1 MRRTVEIIA
10 ATTVAATLA
19 LGGCTESSIPT
30 QPVDEPAF
38 FSHEPAPGFSV
49 IRRDAPLASDYSVTR
64 TVGPEGGELEL
75 AEAGI
80 RLSVPAGALDRATE
94 ITLRARAGSA
104 MAFEL
109 APGGLELDVAAT
121 VEVSAVGTQVHA
133 LVAGAE
139 PGSTLDGVLGVVF
152 EDEREGPVEPV
163 GVLRAVR
170 SDDAH
175 AIVVQ
180 IMSLLGGYATASG

>member
-30 QPVDEPAF
+30 QPVHEPAF
-38 FSHEPAPGFSV
+38 FEHEPAPGFSV
-49 IRRDAPLASDYSVTR
+49 IRRDAPLARDLSVTR
-64 TVGPEGGELEL
+64 TLGQEGGELEL
-75 AEAGI
+75 AGAGI
-80 RLSVPAGALDRATE
+80 RLLIPAGALSRPTD

-109 APGGLELDVAAT
+109 APGGLELVAAAT
-121 VEVSAVGTQVHA
+121 LEVSSRGTDIEA
-133 LVAGAE
+133 LVASAA
-139 PGSTLDGVLGVVF
+139 PGSILEGVLGVVF
-152 EDEREGPVEPV
+152 EDDHEGAVEPV

-170 SDDAH
+170 SDH
-175 AIVVQ
+175 HQTIVVE
-180 IMSLLGGYATASG
+180 IMSLLAGYATASG